1 MRAGVPGFASSALAN
16 QPRTPRLHFYVHAER
31 FAAALAKHVST
42 GMGDQMSFSGGTT
55 ITAATDT
62 TAGRLHRNNMTTVT
76 SSVWSLHE
84 ARSPNGWVTVMR

>member
-84 ARSPNGWVTVMR
+84 RGHQTDG